1 MLWKK
6 WPYWLRGGIICGGI
20 FVLLLVVIYSI
31 LFGTPEEPDWSWSL
45 LFQLVNLSLFPSS
58 PILERLF
65 PSMERLFPSMVENT
79 RAFQAFNFVVFFITG
94 SLIGG
99 IIGLFKNKKSPPLK

>member
-6 WPYWLRGGIICGGI
+6 WAYWLRGGIICGGI

-31 LFGTPEEPDWSWSL
+31 LFWAPEEPDWSWSL

-58 PILERLF
+58 PILEC
-65 PSMERLFPSMVENT
+65 LFPSMVENT
-79 RAFQAFNFVVFFITG
+79 KAFQAFNFVVFFITG

-99 IIGLFKNKKSPPLK
+99 IIGLFKNKKSSQVM